1 MGEELKR
8 NAVEPARADK
18 GSPDPR
24 GTNAGTGKQAGGNS
38 GTATPGN
45 AGPAQPRTAGT
56 PEGPRTGTQAEKE
69 KSSGLSSVSPAAPVP
84 EAPKKQAKRKKTTP
98 KKKAPES
105 FNADQISALIMSA
118 SAIVASRPGMEVFML
133 RPEEATQLATPLANM
148 IEKSEKLQSLG
159 EHADALSLVTA
170 SLVIFAPRV
179 LVYSD
184 QQKKKKLERNGGVQL
199 VEQKGKSAGGSKRT
213 DGKPD
218 ADRPT
223 HAEKHVSSALDA
235 IPPVL

>member
-18 GSPDPR
+18 GSPDTR
-24 GTNAGTGKQAGGNS
+24 GTGTRPGETCGNPGTPAPGTGTPAPAGTG
-38 GTATPGN
+38 
-45 AGPAQPRTAGT
+45 AGPRAGT
-56 PEGPRTGTQAEKE
+56 QTEEK
-69 KSSGLSSVSPAAPVP
+69 KPAGLSAVNNPAAPVP
-84 EAPKKQAKRKKTTP
+84 ETPKKQTKRKKSTP
-98 KKKAPES
+98 KKKTPDS

-133 RPEEATQLATPLANM
+133 RPEEANQLATPLANM
-148 IEKSEKLQSLG
+148 IEKSEKLQNLG

-184 QQKKKKLERNGGVQL
+184 QQKKKKLEKNGGVQL
-199 VEQKGKSAGGSKRT
+199 VQQKGKSAGGNQRT
-213 DGKPD
+213 DGKPV
-218 ADRPT
+218 ADRAA
-223 HAEKHVSSALDA
+223 HVENHVSSALDA
-235 IPPVL
+235 IPPCI

>member
-1 MGEELKR
+1 MGE
-8 NAVEPARADK
+8 AVTGKPVQSPGQNQ
-18 GSPDPR
+18 GSTDPR
-24 GTNAGTGKQAGGNS
+24 PGTGTRPAGAGSNS
-38 GTATPGN
+38 GTAAPG
-45 AGPAQPRTAGT
+45 
-56 PEGPRTGTQAEKE
+56 TGTQAPAGTGTGPRAGTQAEEK
-69 KSSGLSSVSPAAPVP
+69 KPAGLSAVNNPAAPVP
-84 EAPKKQAKRKKTTP
+84 EAPKKQTKRKKSAP
-98 KKKAPES
+98 KKKTPDS
-105 FNADQISALIMSA
+105 FNSDQISALIMSA

-133 RPEEATQLATPLANM
+133 RPEEANQLATPLANM

-199 VEQKGKSAGGSKRT
+199 VQQKGKSTGGNQRT

-218 ADRPT
+218 ADRAA
-223 HAEKHVSSALDA
+223 HVEKHVSSALDA

>member
-1 MGEELKR
+1 MGE
-8 NAVEPARADK
+8 AVTRKPVQPA
-18 GSPDPR
+18 GQNQGGTDPR
-24 GTNAGTGKQAGGNS
+24 PGTGTRPGETCGNPGTPAPGTGTPAPAGTG
-38 GTATPGN
+38 T
-45 AGPAQPRTAGT
+45 GPRAGT
-56 PEGPRTGTQAEKE
+56 QTEEK
-69 KSSGLSSVSPAAPVP
+69 KPAGLSSVNPAAPVP
-84 EAPKKQAKRKKTTP
+84 EAPKKQTKRKKSAP
-98 KKKAPES
+98 KKKTPDS

-133 RPEEATQLATPLANM
+133 RPEEANQLATPLANM

-199 VEQKGKSAGGSKRT
+199 VEQKGKSSGGSNRT
-213 DGKPD
+213 DGKPV
-218 ADRPT
+218 ADRPA

>member
-1 MGEELKR
+1 MGEEITGKPVQSPGQ
-8 NAVEPARADK
+8 NQ
-18 GSPDPR
+18 GSIDPR
-24 GTNAGTGKQAGGNS
+24 PGTRPAETGGNTGTPAPGTG
-38 GTATPGN
+38 TP
-45 AGPAQPRTAGT
+45 APA
-56 PEGPRTGTQAEKE
+56 RTGTGPRAGTQTEEK
-69 KSSGLSSVSPAAPVP
+69 KPAGLSAVNNPAAPVP
-84 EAPKKQAKRKKTTP
+84 EAPKKQTKRKKTAP
-98 KKKAPES
+98 KKKSPDS

-133 RPEEATQLATPLANM
+133 RPEEANQLATPLANM

-184 QQKKKKLERNGGVQL
+184 QQKRKKLEKNGGVQI
-199 VEQKGKSAGGSKRT
+199 VQQKRTSTGSSKRT

-218 ADRPT
+218 ADRAA
-223 HAEKHVSSALDA
+223 HVENHVSSPLDA

>member
-18 GSPDPR
+18 GSPDTR
-24 GTNAGTGKQAGGNS
+24 GTPAGTGKQTPGNS
-38 GTATPGN
+38 GPATPGT

-56 PEGPRTGTQAEKE
+56 PAGPGTGTQAEKE
-69 KSSGLSSVSPAAPVP
+69 KPAGLHSVTPAAPVP
-84 EAPKKQAKRKKTTP
+84 EAPKKQTKRKKSAP

-105 FNADQISALIMSA
+105 FNAEQISALIMSA

-199 VEQKGKSAGGSKRT
+199 VQQKGKSAGGSNRT
-213 DGKPD
+213 DGKHA
-218 ADRPT
+218 ADRPAD
-223 HAEKHVSSALDA
+223 AEKHVSSALDA

>member
-8 NAVEPARADK
+8 NAVEPAQSDK
-18 GSPDPR
+18 GSPDTR
-24 GTNAGTGKQAGGNS
+24 GTPAGPEKQAHRNS
-38 GTATPGN
+38 GPATPGT
-45 AGPAQPRTAGT
+45 AGSAHPRTAG
-56 PEGPRTGTQAEKE
+56 PGTGTQAEE
-69 KSSGLSSVSPAAPVP
+69 KKPAGLHSVTPAAPVP
-84 EAPKKQAKRKKTTP
+84 EAPKKQTKRKKSTP
-98 KKKAPES
+98 KKNTPES

-199 VEQKGKSAGGSKRT
+199 VQQKGKSAGSNKRT
-213 DGKPD
+213 DGKPV

-223 HAEKHVSSALDA
+223 HVEKHVSSALDA